1 MQHCAHH
8 GLYQAYST
16 EKEEIGN
23 LYTHATDTDCVRVA
37 CMCHTKHS
45 TNEVGNWVVHN
56 VSQSDGIH
64 HVAPVNLSP
73 VCTLLDPVVEDQG
86 ECIHK
91 DQEDVQPGFRVL
103 SQPSVELPD
112 WALTGVM

>member
-1 MQHCAHH
+1 MQRFAHH
-8 GLYQAYST
+8 RLHQAYST
-16 EKEEIGN
+16 EKEESGN

-45 TNEVGNWVVHN
+45 THEVRNWVVHN
-56 VSQSDGIH
+56 VSQSDD
-64 HVAPVNLSP
+64 
-73 VCTLLDPVVEDQG
+73 LDPVVEDQG

-91 DQEDVQPGFRVL
+91 DQKDVQPGFRVF

-112 WALTGVM
+112 WALTGAT